1 MEITQKTPPTGRV
14 LFAALAG
21 VGAGVLGGL
30 LLVPATRQNLRGLA
44 HKYAGLASEQQQEAS
59 HHLAQRAAVL
69 GLAYKNLKNN
79 GLNYLQ
85 QWGLLPQKPDR
96 PY

>member
-1 MEITQKTPPTGRV
+1 MEITSKTFRTGHVV
-14 LFAALAG
+14 LAALAG
-21 VGAGVLGGL
+21 IGAGVLGGL

-59 HHLAQRAAVL
+59 HLLTQQAAVV
-69 GLAYKNLKNN
+69 GLAYKNLKDN